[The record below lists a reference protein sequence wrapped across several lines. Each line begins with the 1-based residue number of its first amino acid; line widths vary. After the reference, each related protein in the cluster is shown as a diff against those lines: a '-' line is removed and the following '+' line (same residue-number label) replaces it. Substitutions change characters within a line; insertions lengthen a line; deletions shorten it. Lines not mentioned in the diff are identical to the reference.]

1 MINAIDEFYQMQTN
15 PSAEQEKVNKLNE
28 KIKGGKI
35 TEEEIASEMKEF
47 LDLKDES
54 EIIKGS

>member
-1 MINAIDEFYQMQTN
+1 MQTN